1 MTEAEWLACNDPE
14 PMLIFLFESG
24 SDDSHRVGRLSL
36 RQGTL
41 LGAACCRRLR
51 FVDADEVNRTW
62 VAIAERKADGLLDE
76 GEHAATRHACRVAAE
91 HALAGCRGDAN
102 DRSPNDGDAAY
113 CATEAVSLLLHM
125 ADPSLTKSILQLCGE
140 AAWYAGARDP
150 EGAETRAQSDILR
163 DIVGNPLRLIT
174 FSPSWRTDT
183 TVALASQMYS
193 SRDFSAMPILADALQ
208 DAGCDNEDI
217 LNHCRDPK
225 QVHVR
230 GCWVVDLVL
239 GKE

>member
-1 MTEAEWLACNDPE
+1 MTEAEWLACQDPE
-14 PMLIFLFESG
+14 PMRIFLFESG
-24 SDDSHRVGRLSL
+24 SDNSHQVGRLSL

-62 VAIAERKADGLLDE
+62 VAIVERKADGLLDE
-76 GEHAATRHACRVAAE
+76 GEYAATRHACRVAAE
-91 HALAGCRGDAN
+91 HALAGCRGDVN

-125 ADPSLTKSILQLCGE
+125 TDPSLTKFILQLCGE
-140 AAWYAGARDP
+140 AAWYARKHDA
-150 EGAETRAQSDILR
+150 EGTETRAQSDILR
-163 DIVGNPLRLIT
+163 DIVGNPFRPSI
-174 FSPSWRTDT
+174 FSPLWRTDT
-183 TVALASQMYS
+183 AMTLAARMYEA
-193 SRDFSAMPILADALQ
+193 RDFSAMPILADALQ
-208 DAGCDNEDI
+208 DAGCADENI
-217 LNHCRDPK
+217 LSHCRGPGP
-225 QVHVR
+225 HVR